1 MSGNGKL
8 AVVIGSTGGGAGRS
22 IALTLARDGFNI
34 VVNNR
39 SDVESAR
46 LVAELVERFETE
58 ACVIHADATESGE
71 IRKLVDETLRRFGQI
86 DVLVIAPGGPWDT
99 KDLPD
104 IEPSTV
110 EETLKDGVSMVLIC
124 LKHVLPV
131 MRSQKSGRV
140 IIIGLEMA
148 DLPHVPEWAPYDYV
162 LGKSARAFL
171 ARAVAERE
179 LQNGITVNAVCPTAF
194 AHVEPEAA
202 LDLARHGESWNSRK
216 GCTPQD
222 IAEAVSFLAS
232 DHGRFVT
239 GSLIHVRFPAQ

>member
-1 MSGNGKL
+1 MSSSGKT
-8 AVVIGSTGGGAGRS
+8 AIVIGSTGGGAGRS

-34 VVNNR
+34 VINNR

-46 LVAELVERFETE
+46 MAAELVEQFETE
-58 ACVIHADATESGE
+58 VCVIHADATKSEE
-71 IRKLVDETLRRFGQI
+71 MRKLVGGSLRRFGQI
-86 DVLVIAPGGPWDT
+86 DVLIISPGGPWDT

-104 IEPSTV
+104 IEPSTI
-110 EETLKDGVSMVLIC
+110 EETLKDEISMVFIC

-148 DLPHVPEWAPYDYV
+148 DLPHVPEWAPYDYT
-162 LGKSARAFL
+162 LGKSARVFL

-179 LQNGITVNAVCPTAF
+179 LKNGITVNAVCPTAF
-194 AHVEPEAA
+194 EHVEPEVA
-202 LDLARHGESWNSRK
+202 LDLVRHGESWNSRK

-232 DHGRFVT
+232 EHGRFVT
-239 GSLIHVRFPAQ
+239 GSLLHVRFQA

>member
-1 MSGNGKL
+1 MSSNRKV

-39 SDVESAR
+39 SDIESAR
-46 LVAELVERFETE
+46 MAAELVKNFGTE
-58 ACVIHADATESGE
+58 VCVIHADATRSEE
-71 IRKLVDETLRRFGQI
+71 VQKLVDETLKRFGKI
-86 DVLVIAPGGPWDT
+86 DVLVITPGGSWRT

-104 IEPSTV
+104 IEPSTI
-110 EETLKDGVSMVLIC
+110 EETLKDEISMVFIC
-124 LKHVLPV
+124 LKHVLPI

-140 IIIGLEMA
+140 IIIGMEMT
-148 DLPHVPEWAPYDYV
+148 DLPHVPEWAPYDYI

-179 LQNGITVNAVCPTAF
+179 SKNGITINAVCPTAF
-194 AHVEPEAA
+194 KHIEPDIA
-202 LDLARHGESWNSRK
+202 LDLARHGERWNNRK

-232 DHGRFVT
+232 DKGRYVT
-239 GSLIHVRFPAQ
+239 GSLIQVRFQA